1 MKSLLLAAVLLA
13 GSAAAYAA
21 GDCCKA
27 GAKCCPGPCC
37 HSVKAK

>member
-1 MKSLLLAAVLLA
+1 MKKLLLVAMLLS

-21 GDCCKA
+21 NCCFA

-37 HSVKAK
+37 ESQAK